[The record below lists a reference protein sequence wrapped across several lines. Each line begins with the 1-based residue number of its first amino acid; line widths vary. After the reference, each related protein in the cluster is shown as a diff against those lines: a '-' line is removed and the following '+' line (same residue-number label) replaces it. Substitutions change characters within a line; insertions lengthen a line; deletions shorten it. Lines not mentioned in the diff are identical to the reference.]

1 MKIDGYGRAEILR
14 SHDIR
19 RIFARLEKPRDR
31 AIFGICL
38 YAAAR
43 INEACSMIHRDV
55 LGKDGIRERLLL
67 RSSITKGK
75 KITREIFVHPQLR
88 IYLEEYVKS
97 GFVIHNNHLFPGRW
111 GKGHVSPGSMWMILS
126 KICKELGIEGVS
138 THSFRRT
145 ALTRM
150 HEQGIPLRH
159 IMAIS
164 GHQNLYTLECY
175 LGVTEKHKEKAISA
189 LDF

>member
-1 MKIDGYGRAEILR
+1 MKIDSYGRAEILS
-14 SHDIR
+14 SHDIE
-19 RIFARLEKPRDR
+19 RIFGELQTTRDR

-38 YAAAR
+38 YTAAR

-55 LGKDGIRERLLL
+55 LSKKRVRERILL

-75 KITREIFVHPQLR
+75 KVSREIFVHPQLR
-88 IYLEEYVKS
+88 IYLEDYVKD
-97 GFVIHNNHLFPGRW
+97 GFVLHNSHLFPGRW
-111 GKGHVSPGSMWMILS
+111 GRGHLKPDSAAKILR
-126 KICKELGIEGVS
+126 KICRDLEIEGVS

-150 HEQGIPLRH
+150 SDAGIPLRH

-164 GHQNLYTLECY
+164 GHQSLHALECY
-175 LGVTEKHKEKAISA
+175 LGISEEHKQKAIYT